1 MHTNEPKCSTVVYS
15 RTHLGAHNPLPSP
28 DAQSTS
34 IHFHLSPLPPLLSS
48 YSNVLVLTPPLQF
61 YGLFKQAENG
71 DNTTT
76 RPGMMDFVGKAKW
89 DAWTKHKGLSQ
100 DEAKDKYVQ
109 HFVTVLDKE
118 GGEESQKLKAEVSG
132 GEDTSQA
139 LTQ

>member
-1 MHTNEPKCSTVVYS
+1 
-15 RTHLGAHNPLPSP
+15 
-28 DAQSTS
+28 
-34 IHFHLSPLPPLLSS
+34 
-48 YSNVLVLTPPLQF
+48 
-61 YGLFKQAENG
+61 
-71 DNTTT
+71 
-76 RPGMMDFVGKAKW
+76 MMDFVGKAKW